1 MYLFGLEC
9 SLAMCPGMGLLDRVC
24 VCVCLAVGAPPLCNR
39 MDCSLPGS
47 SVWNFPGKN
56 TGVGC
61 PFLHQG
67 IVPAQGSNLVFL
79 YHLTHQEGLNFTNSE
94 CYGQL
99 QGDLTSSLFIE
110 LGPQFAVV
118 IKCY

>member
-1 MYLFGLEC
+1 MLVVQLLSHVRLF
-9 SLAMCPGMGLLDRVC
+9 ATPWIV
-24 VCVCLAVGAPPLCNR
+24 VHQAPLW
-39 MDCSLPGS
+39 D
-47 SVWNFPGKN
+47 FPGKN